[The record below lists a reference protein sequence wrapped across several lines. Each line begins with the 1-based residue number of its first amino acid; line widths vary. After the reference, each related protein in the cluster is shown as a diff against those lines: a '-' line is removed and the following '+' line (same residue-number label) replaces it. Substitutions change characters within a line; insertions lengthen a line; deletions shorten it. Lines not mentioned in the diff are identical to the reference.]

1 MPIRRPLGSEPRF
14 IDPADGYENRAEKFD
29 SMTAQEVL
37 DWVGDD
43 LTRAQKALSYEQE
56 HQQRKGL
63 MDDLQA
69 ILGVG
74 KK

>member
-1 MPIRRPLGSEPRF
+1 
-14 IDPADGYENRAEKFD
+14 
-29 SMTAQEVL
+29 MTAQEVL